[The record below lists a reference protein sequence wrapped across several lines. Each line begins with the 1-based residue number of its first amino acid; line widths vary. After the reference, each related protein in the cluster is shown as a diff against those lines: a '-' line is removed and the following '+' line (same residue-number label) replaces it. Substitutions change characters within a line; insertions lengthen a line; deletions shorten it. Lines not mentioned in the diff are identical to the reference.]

1 MMERK
6 THWSAL
12 LPMGCKR
19 PAPLNRFSKLII
31 NLIELH
37 NVCINNCIFV
47 QMLRAYRYRI
57 LPTDNQKTLLDKHFG
72 CVRFLYNLA
81 LETKSAAYAGN
92 KISLS
97 YNELSSQLTDL
108 KKECEWLR
116 EVNSQCLQMALRNL
130 DNSFQNFFKGRAA
143 YPNFKKKTAK
153 QSFQLPQ
160 NVLVDFKRSS
170 ISLPKFKEP
179 IKAVLHRKI
188 DGEIKTVTI
197 SKTPTN
203 KYFVSVLVDN
213 HKELPKPIKSNNAV
227 GIDLGIKTFAVCS
240 DGTEYANPKN
250 LQKAMIK
257 LKWMQRQLSKKQK
270 GSSRRKVWKFRIA
283 KQHEKIANQRKD
295 FLHKATN
302 EITNRFDLV
311 ILEDLNIKGMV
322 KNHKL
327 AGAISDCGWNMFETM
342 LKYKSEWK
350 GKRVAYIGRF
360 EPSSKICSTCGA
372 MNKSLTL
379 NIREWTCDNCN
390 TTHDRDRNAANNI
403 LSFGLRNTAMERSLE
418 YVEQPSLD
426 GALKRKKRLSSVI

>member
-1 MMERK
+1 MAYVSIK
-6 THWSAL
+6 VSIFAL
-12 LPMGCKR
+12 
-19 PAPLNRFSKLII
+19 
-31 NLIELH
+31 
-37 NVCINNCIFV
+37 
-47 QMLRAYRYRI
+47 MLRAYKYRI
-57 LPTDNQKTLLDKHFG
+57 SPTGGQMVLLDKHFG

-81 LETKSAAYAGN
+81 LETKSTAYAGN

-130 DNSFQNFFKGRAA
+130 DNSFQNFFKGRASF
-143 YPNFKKKTAK
+143 PNFKKKNNK
-153 QSFQLPQ
+153 QTFQLPQ
-160 NVLVDFKRSS
+160 SVKVDFKNSC
-170 ISLPKFKEP
+170 IDLPKFREP
-179 IKAVLHRKI
+179 IKAILHRKFA
-188 DGEIKTVTI
+188 GEIKTVTI

-213 HKELPKPIKSNNAV
+213 HIELPKPIKSNNAV

-240 DGTEYANPKN
+240 DGTEYANPKHLRN
-250 LQKAMIK
+250 AMVK
-257 LKWMQRQLSKKQK
+257 LKWMQRQLSKKVK
-270 GSSRRKVWKFRIA
+270 GSNRRDVWKFRIA
-283 KQHEKIANQRKD
+283 KQHEKVSNQRKD

-302 EITNRFDLV
+302 EIANRFDLV

-350 GKRVAYIGRF
+350 GKKVEYIGRF
-360 EPSSKICSTCGA
+360 EPSSKICSNCGIK
-372 MNKSLTL
+372 NDTLTL
-379 NIREWTCDNCN
+379 DVREWTCENCN
-390 TTHDRDRNAANNI
+390 TTHDRDRNAADNI
-403 LSFGLRNTAMERSLE
+403 LSFGLRNSSMERTLE
-418 YVEQPSLD
+418 YAEQPSLD

>member
-1 MMERK
+1 MLMFVSIK
-6 THWSAL
+6 
-12 LPMGCKR
+12 
-19 PAPLNRFSKLII
+19 I
-31 NLIELH
+31 
-37 NVCINNCIFV
+37 CIFA

-57 LPTDNQKTLLDKHFG
+57 LPTDDQKTLLDKHFG

-81 LETKSAAYAGN
+81 LETKQTAYAGN
-92 KISLS
+92 KVQLS
-97 YNELSSQLTDL
+97 YNDLSAQLTDL

-130 DNSFQNFFKGRAA
+130 DNSFQNFFKGRAS
-143 YPNFKKKTAK
+143 YPNFKKKSKK

-160 NVLVDFKRSS
+160 NVTVDFKDNS
-170 ISLPKFKEP
+170 IDLPKFKQP
-179 IKAVLHRKI
+179 IKTVFHRKFTG
-188 DGEIKTVTI
+188 DIKTVTI

-203 KYFVSVLVDN
+203 KYFVSILVDN

-250 LQKAMIK
+250 LQKAMVK
-257 LKWMQRQLSKKQK
+257 LKWMQRQLCKKQK
-270 GSSRRKVWKFRIA
+270 GSNRRKVWKFRIA
-283 KQHEKIANQRKD
+283 KQHERVANQRAD
-295 FLHKATN
+295 FLHKASN
-302 EITNRFDLV
+302 EITNRFDLI

-350 GKRVAYIGRF
+350 GKKVEYIGRF
-360 EPSSKICSTCGA
+360 EPSSKICSTCGVKNEKLELSA
-372 MNKSLTL
+372 
-379 NIREWTCDNCN
+379 REWTCENCN

-403 LSFGLRNTAMERSLE
+403 LSFGLRNSGMERALECAELPSLE
-418 YVEQPSLD
+418 E
-426 GALKRKKRLSSVI
+426 ALKRKKRLSSVI

>member
-1 MMERK
+1 MM
-6 THWSAL
+6 
-12 LPMGCKR
+12 
-19 PAPLNRFSKLII
+19 LNSFK
-31 NLIELH
+31 
-37 NVCINNCIFV
+37 
-47 QMLRAYRYRI
+47 YRI
-57 LPTDNQKTLLDKHFG
+57 SPNEEQKILLDKHFG

-81 LETKSAAYAGN
+81 LETKSTAYAGN

-97 YNELSSQLTDL
+97 YNELSAQLTDL

-130 DNSFQNFFKGRAA
+130 DNSFQNFFKGRSSF
-143 YPNFKKKTAK
+143 PNFKKKTNK

-160 NVLVDFKRSS
+160 SVKVDFTNNC
-170 ISLPKFKEP
+170 IDLPKFKLP
-179 IKAVLHRKI
+179 IKAILHRKFE
-188 DGEIKTVTI
+188 GEIKTVTI

-203 KYFVSVLVDN
+203 KYFVSILVN
-213 HKELPKPIKSNNAV
+213 NNKELPKPIKSTNAV

-240 DGTEYANPKN
+240 DGTEYANPKHLRN
-250 LQKAMIK
+250 AMVK
-257 LKWMQRQLSKKQK
+257 LKWMQRQLSKKAK
-270 GSSRRKVWKFRIA
+270 GSNRRNVWKFRIA
-283 KQHEKIANQRKD
+283 KQHERVANQRKD

-327 AGAISDCGWNMFETM
+327 AGAISSCGWNMFETM

-350 GKRVAYIGRF
+350 GKKVEHIGRF

-372 MNKSLTL
+372 KNTELKLSD
-379 NIREWTCDNCN
+379 REWTCENCN
-390 TTHDRDRNAANNI
+390 TIHDRDRNAANNI
-403 LSFGLRNTAMERSLE
+403 LSFGLRKTGMERALE
-418 YVEQPSLD
+418 YAELPSLD

>member
-1 MMERK
+1 MLCVPIK
-6 THWSAL
+6 FSIFAL
-12 LPMGCKR
+12 
-19 PAPLNRFSKLII
+19 
-31 NLIELH
+31 
-37 NVCINNCIFV
+37 
-47 QMLRAYRYRI
+47 MLRAFKCRI
-57 LPTDNQKTLLDKHFG
+57 SPNEEQKVLLDKHFG

-81 LETKSAAYAGN
+81 LETKSTAYAGN

-97 YNELSSQLTDL
+97 YNDLSEQLTDL
-108 KKECEWLR
+108 KKECDWLR

-130 DNSFQNFFKGRAA
+130 DNSFQNFFKGRASF
-143 YPNFKKKTAK
+143 PNFKKKNNK

-160 NVLVDFKRSS
+160 SVKVDFKNSC
-170 ISLPKFKEP
+170 IDLPKFKQP
-179 IKAVLHRKI
+179 IKAILHRKFE
-188 DGEIKTVTI
+188 GEIKTVTI
-197 SKTPTN
+197 SKTPTG
-203 KYFVSVLVDN
+203 KYFVSILVDN

-227 GIDLGIKTFAVCS
+227 GIDVGIKTFAVCS
-240 DGTEYANPKN
+240 DGTEYANPKHLRN
-250 LQKAMIK
+250 AMVK
-257 LKWMQRQLSKKQK
+257 LKWMQRQLSKKVK
-270 GSSRRKVWKFRIA
+270 GSNRRNVWKFRIA
-283 KQHEKIANQRKD
+283 KQHERVSNQRKD

-350 GKRVAYIGRF
+350 GKKVEYIGRF
-360 EPSSKICSTCGA
+360 EPSSKICSNCGVK
-372 MNKSLTL
+372 NNELTL
-379 NIREWTCDNCN
+379 ADREWTCENCN

-403 LSFGLRNTAMERSLE
+403 LSFGLRNSAMEHSLE